1 MVNFST
7 DVFAL
12 LQLALA
18 ARSANVL
25 VSEHED
31 ELAVWHDDT
40 SFFVTTDVTATPS
53 NTAVFNS
60 SCSLVVSTYANKPAT
75 KRCSTFKVPKL
86 PKPLAD
92 STNPATSST
101 FLLFEIDTMSSMAN
115 ASVLLNVVVD
125 SELDNENVNTATTM
139 DSPVKAAV
147 LLEYELLNVAAIDVT
162 PLTVDDDTSY
172 ITEDTLVNV
181 K

>member
-1 MVNFST
+1 ML
-7 DVFAL
+7 AL
-12 LQLALA
+12 LQVALA
-18 ARSANVL
+18 ARSDNVL

-75 KRCSTFKVPKL
+75 TRCSTFNVPKL

-101 FLLFEIDTMSSMAN
+101 FLLFEIDTMSSMAK
-115 ASVLLNVVVD
+115 ASVLLNVVVN
-125 SELDNENVNTATTM
+125 SALHTENVNTATTM

-147 LLEYELLNVAAIDVT
+147 SLEYELLNVAAIDVV

-172 ITEDTLVNV
+172 ITEDTLCNV